1 MPIGIA
7 RMKLSQLGAT
17 PRSTLS
23 TSVSGE
29 NTSTAPITTSS
40 SWVRKSTTAS
50 VTLIPV
56 DSLAPSTLTAASS
69 EITTAAAM
77 MSPGLV
83 LSASAK
89 SNTPPM

>member
-7 RMKLSQLGAT
+7 RMKLSQVGAT
-17 PRSTLS
+17 PSETLS

-29 NTSTAPITTSS
+29 KMITAPITTSS
-40 SWVRKSTTAS
+40 SWVRKSSTAS

-56 DSLAPSTLTAASS
+56 DSLAPNTFTAASS
-69 EITTAAAM
+69 AITTQAAIV
-77 MSPGLV
+77 SPGPCR
-83 LSASAK
+83 SDSAK